1 MAYKVARSEW
11 SRIWQGVQEISSL
24 FECRVVFIG
33 GIAVYLHSIAGGADK
48 NSPFVE
54 FSHDADFYIS
64 VSDLSDLRDIE
75 EVTPNRRLS
84 KYQFIKNG
92 IDFDV
97 YVERQSGLR
106 VPWSEIAQ
114 HSVLLDGIR
123 AAALE
128 HLLILKLDAYRDRGA
143 SAKGRKDERDL
154 ARIVYLLS
162 LRKPKRVLVEKHL
175 AKADETL
182 LQKVGRSD
190 VFPLLVDGNL
200 RKARQLREQY
210 NTTVAKIL
218 A

>member
-1 MAYKVARSEW
+1 MAYKVSRSEW
-11 SRIWQGVQEISSL
+11 SRIWEGVREVSSL
-24 FECRVVFIG
+24 FDCRVVFIG
-33 GIAVYLHSIAGGADK
+33 GIAVYLHSVAGGADK

-64 VSDLSDLRDIE
+64 MSDLGDLRDIE

-114 HSVLLDGIR
+114 HSVLIDGIR
-123 AAALE
+123 AASLE
-128 HLLILKLDAYRDRGA
+128 HLLVLKLDAYADRGA
-143 SAKGRKDERDL
+143 SAKGRKDERDV

-162 LRKPKRVLVEKHL
+162 LGKPKRVLVQKYL
-175 AKADETL
+175 TKADEAL
-182 LQKVGRSD
+182 LQKVSKSD

-200 RKARQLREQY
+200 RKARQLREKF
-210 NTTVAKIL
+210 TATVTRISR
-218 A
+218 